1 MRNRSLILAAGG
13 LACALAAGPSAAQ
26 KAEDTMR
33 IAFDRELESLD
44 NYINTAREGIIVSRL
59 VWDGLLYRNPETN
72 EYEGNLA
79 TDWEWIDSTT
89 MEFTLREGVTFHN
102 GEPFDA
108 DDVVFTLN
116 YVADP
121 ENPVTTQRNVN
132 WIAGAEKLGPY
143 KVRMTLKAPFPAALE
158 YLSGP
163 VVMYPNE
170 YYAEVGPEGM
180 GTEPVGTGPYR
191 VTEVVPGQRFVFEK
205 NENYYEGS
213 PKGQPEIGNLVIRTI
228 QDPNTRLAELLSGG
242 LDWIWR
248 VPVDQ
253 AERMQGRDEF
263 NVVNESTMRIGYM
276 YFDAAGRTG
285 ETPLQD
291 VRVRKAISHAID
303 RQAIVDALVKG
314 ASQVVHSACFPSQ
327 FGCEQDVTQYEYDP
341 EKAKAL
347 LAEAGYPD
355 GFEIQFSA
363 YRERPFAEAIISY
376 LNAVGIETDFGFY
389 KYAALRDKIHN
400 SEEPM
405 AFMTWGSYSVNDAS
419 AITSHFFKHLADD
432 YAMDD
437 DVKVWLD
444 IADTSVDSEIRQ
456 QNYSKALKKIAEEAY
471 WLPLWSYN
479 VWYAFSSDM
488 EFTPTADEIPRFFNA
503 RWVE

>member
-1 MRNRSLILAAGG
+1 MNLKLKLMAAAG
-13 LACALAAGPSAAQ
+13 ALALATAGPASAQ

-59 VWDGLLYRNPETN
+59 VWDGLIYRNPQTN

-79 TDWEWIDSTT
+79 TDWEWVDEVT
-89 MEFTLREGVTFHN
+89 MDFTIREGISFHN

-116 YVADP
+116 YVANP

-132 WIAGAEKLGPY
+132 WIKSAEKLDNG
-143 KVRMTLKAPFPAALE
+143 KVRLHLKAPFPAALE

-180 GTEPVGTGPYR
+180 GVKPVGTGPYK
-191 VTEVVPGQRFVFEK
+191 VTEVEPGQRFVFEK
-205 NENYYEGS
+205 NENYFADS
-213 PKGQPEIGNLVIRTI
+213 PKGQPSIGNLVIRTI

-248 VPVDQ
+248 VPADQ
-253 AERMQGRDEF
+253 AERMVGRDEF
-263 NVVNESTMRIGYM
+263 TVVNASTMRIGYL
-276 YFDAAGRTG
+276 YFDAIGRAGEG
-285 ETPLQD
+285 PLQD
-291 VRVRKAISHAID
+291 LKVRQAIAHAID

-314 ASQVVHSACFPSQ
+314 ASEVVHSACFPSQ
-327 FGCEQDVTQYEYDP
+327 FGCEQEVTQYEYDP

-363 YRERPFAEAIISY
+363 YRERPFAEAIIGN
-376 LNAVGIETDFGFY
+376 LKDVGITTDFGFY
-389 KYAALRDKIHN
+389 KYAALRDKIHAG
-400 SEEPM
+400 EEPM
-405 AFMTWGSYSVNDAS
+405 SFMTWGSYSVNDVS
-419 AITSHFFKHLADD
+419 AITSNFFKGLKDD
-432 YAMDD
+432 YARDD
-437 DVKVWLD
+437 EVMAWLEVG
-444 IADTSVDSEIRQ
+444 DTSVEPATRKI
-456 QNYSKALKKIAEEAY
+456 NYSKALKKIADEVY

-479 VWYAFSSDM
+479 VWYAFSPDIAF
-488 EFTPTADEIPRFFNA
+488 EPTADEIPRFFTA
-503 RWVE
+503 TWK